1 MYDVKVLPIVNEKA
15 IRQQFLKTNMSF
27 QMSQQGS
34 ENTPR
39 ASFFIR
45 ASLEWVRKLL

>member
-34 ENTPR
+34 ESTPR

-45 ASLEWVRKLL
+45 TSLEWVRRLL